1 MHRYDV
7 INVADIFADVV
18 ITGHE
23 KPSFG
28 QVETL
33 AESYEV
39 ELGGSGPIFASQFAK
54 LGGRVAV
61 ITVIGEDSMGNF
73 IQQRMEEVGIDTSYV
88 RRSRINKTPLGL
100 NISIGEDRSMLTV
113 LGTLDEI
120 TPELVEQVDLDQ
132 VRHWHIAGYFLLPSL
147 FPFWPGFLKKL
158 KEKGITCSLD
168 TNWSPNGNW
177 DQVVEILPLVD
188 LFLPNEQEA
197 MAITGSSH
205 YREAGKRLAGNGGMV
220 AMKRGGGRCLGI

>member
-120 TPELVEQVDLDQ
+120 TPELVEQVDLDHELHPRQ
-132 VRHWHIAGYFLLPSL
+132 PEVHEHFLHAVRSRGIYF
-147 FPFWPGFLKKL
+147 
-158 KEKGITCSLD
+158 
-168 TNWSPNGNW
+168 
-177 DQVVEILPLVD
+177 
-188 LFLPNEQEA
+188 
-197 MAITGSSH
+197 
-205 YREAGKRLAGNGGMV
+205 Y
-220 AMKRGGGRCLGI
+220 